1 MSIERRKFIRF
12 EIPLDVIFKP
22 SDNSSSYSSGITK
35 NFSRSGCC
43 IESGSTDLS
52 LSDNMDLQVKH
63 PCKDFFVP
71 ASGNI
76 VWKQQLG
83 DDKWLL
89 GLDIL
94 DMDKEAKSEIL
105 DSAYDIWLENNIKIN
120 AVQ

>member
-1 MSIERRKFIRF
+1 ME
-12 EIPLDVIFKP
+12 
-22 SDNSSSYSSGITK
+22 
-35 NFSRSGCC
+35 
-43 IESGSTDLS
+43 
-52 LSDNMDLQVKH
+52 LQVKH

-105 DSAYDIWLENNIKIN
+105 DFAYDIWLENNININ